1 MYGKQLFGAIIAMHI
16 LQIAHIAQS
25 FFSESGCNRNS
36 YCLCCKLFSL
46 TRLASGC
53 IIKSPQAD
61 FVLFDMAAHK
71 VFQVMFSE
79 THFKN
84 THHTYPK
91 QSSSLDYF
99 YFILFFYQKKSL
111 KTLAPYGTFL
121 QKSLFCKNFI
131 FQQHKK
137 GNQYQMVIEDERGK
151 NLFTQQ
157 QRQQQLVMINGKWN
171 SI

>member
-61 FVLFDMAAHK
+61 FVLFDMAATAAHK

-79 THFKN
+79 THFIN

-99 YFILFFYQKKSL
+99 YFY
-111 KTLAPYGTFL
+111 
-121 QKSLFCKNFI
+121 FI
-131 FQQHKK
+131 FLPKK
-137 GNQYQMVIEDERGK
+137 EFKNTCTLRHFPSKVIILQE
-151 NLFTQQ
+151 FHFSTA
-157 QRQQQLVMINGKWN
+157 
-171 SI
+171 